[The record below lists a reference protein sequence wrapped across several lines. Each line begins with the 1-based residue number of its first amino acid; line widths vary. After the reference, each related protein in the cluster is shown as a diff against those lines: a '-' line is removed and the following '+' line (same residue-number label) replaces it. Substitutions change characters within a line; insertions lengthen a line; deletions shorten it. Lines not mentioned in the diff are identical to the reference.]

1 MGFADAATVDA
12 ETLAAFSKPGAALG
26 FTQVKG
32 VRYPIRQYAF
42 KVSETLSRG
51 AQADVECLR
60 DLKSHGFK
68 SVVNLAAEVDD
79 GAAVKTAGLLLLKLD
94 LPQGAAPSQEQMR
107 KFLQFVTNPSFQ
119 QTYVHGAA
127 GAERTSVAVACY
139 RMAVQGWPADDAMT
153 EATKFGLT
161 LDVQI
166 DFLGQFH
173 KDLLAGKIAGYP
185 K

>member
-1 MGFADAATVDA
+1 MGFADAATIDA

-42 KVSETLSRG
+42 RVSETLSRG
-51 AQADVECLR
+51 AQADVDCLR
-60 DLKSHGFK
+60 DLKAHGFK

-94 LPQGAAPSQEQMR
+94 LPEGAAPSQEQVR
-107 KFLQFVTNPSFQ
+107 KFLQFVTNPSYQ

-127 GAERTSVAVACY
+127 GAERTGVAVACY
-139 RMAVQGWPADDAMT
+139 RMAVQGWPSDDAMA

-161 LDVQI
+161 LDAQI

-173 KDLLAGKIAGYP
+173 DDLLAGKIAGYP